1 MDTNGDNPSNNP
13 IPIHN
18 EINYEQFLLAT
29 INNRINSD
37 IITVMLLVRNT
48 TTGERKMKQCKPCIT
63 IREIIKI
70 LWSNIRLFYTNCRR
84 DIRSYSKINQTVCLL
99 DNTTQNPMLGKHDA
113 ELMSK
118 IRERAIE
125 NYDPIRQEIVEK
137 YITERMK

>member
-18 EINYEQFLLAT
+18 EINMT
-29 INNRINSD
+29 
-37 IITVMLLVRNT
+37 
-48 TTGERKMKQCKPCIT
+48 MKQCKPCIT

-99 DNTTQNPMLGKHDA
+99 DHIKPMSTYEEY
-113 ELMSK
+113 ELIKK
-118 IRERAIE
+118 IREQATE

-137 YITERMK
+137 YIKSVSSQRD